1 MWTITSKE
9 IADDIYNNLTPETR
23 SYIAALS
30 EKMKQI
36 RREEHGRPLIL
47 GEKGT
52 TELLIALIRRGLI

>member
-9 IADDIYNNLTPETR
+9 IADDIYNNLTSETR

-47 GEKGT
+47 GEKST
-52 TELLIALIRRGLI
+52 AELLIALIRRGLI